1 MRVVGQNAPMLPTTS
16 SALLRRVAVEQA
28 DSRAPSLIAAV
39 VRGGET
45 LWTGA
50 RGRVDGA
57 RPSAD
62 TQYRIGSITKT
73 FVAVLVL
80 RLRDEGRLDLND
92 PLDKHVP
99 GTSLGH
105 LTVAQL
111 LAHTGGLTSESPG
124 AWWERAEGAD
134 WQALAGSLTDGALRH
149 RAGARFHYSN
159 VGYGVLGELVARL
172 RGVTWLEALSAE
184 VLEPLGLT
192 RTTPHPRAPH
202 ALGWAVHPYAD
213 VLLNEPTP
221 DSGAMAPAGQ
231 LWSTA
236 NDLARWTRLLAG
248 DTGEVLH
255 PDTVAEMREPAHVD
269 DGDAWTAG
277 YGLGLQA
284 FRDSGRRLTGHGGS
298 MPGFLASVVA
308 DPRTTTGALV
318 LTNSTTG
325 VGVMTVALD
334 LLKLVDEYEPA
345 LPAEWLPMER
355 ADPTLMALTGPW
367 YWGPTP
373 YALHLMPNGW
383 LNLRPVNGSGRASR
397 FRPEPD
403 GTWTGLDGYYSG
415 ETLRVIHRPDGTPA
429 ALDLA
434 TFIFTRTP
442 YDPTAPVPGGVD
454 DQGWHGG
461 SPPLRNF

>member
-1 MRVVGQNAPMLPTTS
+1 MLPSTE
-16 SALLRRVAVEQA
+16 SALLRRIAVEQTE
-28 DSRAPSLIAAV
+28 SRAPSLVAAV

-57 RPSAD
+57 RPSTD
-62 TQYRIGSITKT
+62 TQYRIGSITKS
-73 FVAVLVL
+73 FVAVLVM

-124 AWWERAEGAD
+124 VWWERSEGAD
-134 WQALAGSLTDGALRH
+134 WQALAGSLDDGALRH

-172 RGVTWLEALSAE
+172 RGVSWFAALSDE
-184 VLEPLGLT
+184 VLGPLGLT
-192 RTTPHPRAPH
+192 RTTPAPRAPH

-213 VLLNEPTP
+213 VLLTEPAR
-221 DSGAMAPAGQ
+221 DAGAMAPAGQ
-231 LWSTA
+231 LWSSTD
-236 NDLARWTRLLAG
+236 DLARWARFLAG

-255 PDTVAEMREPAHVD
+255 PDTMAEMREPAHVD
-269 DGDAWTAG
+269 DADSWTSG
-277 YGLGLQA
+277 YGLGLQV
-284 FRDSGRRLTGHGGS
+284 FRDSGRRMAGHSGS
-298 MPGFLASVVA
+298 MPGFVAFVVA

-318 LTNSTTG
+318 MANSTAG
-325 VGVMTVALD
+325 VAVMTAAFEM
-334 LLKLVDEYEPA
+334 LKLVDEREPM
-345 LPAEWLPMER
+345 LPPEWRPMEH
-355 ADPTLMALTGPW
+355 ADPALMALTGPW

-373 YALHLMPNGW
+373 FALYLLPNGW
-383 LNLRPVNGSGRASR
+383 LDLRPANGAGRASR
-397 FRPEPD
+397 FRPEPG

-415 ETLRVIHRPDGTPA
+415 ETLRVLRRPDGTPI
-429 ALDLA
+429 ALNLA
-434 TFIFTRTP
+434 TFIFARAP
-442 YDPTAPVPGGVD
+442 YDPAAPIPGGLD
-454 DQGWHGG
+454 DKGWHGL
-461 SPPLRNF
+461 P

>member
-1 MRVVGQNAPMLPTTS
+1 MLPSTE
-16 SALLRRVAVEQA
+16 SALLRRVAVEQTN
-28 DSRAPSLIAAV
+28 SRAPSLVAAV
-39 VRGGET
+39 VRGSEL
-45 LWTGA
+45 LWTGS
-50 RGRVDGA
+50 RGRVDGE
-57 RPSAD
+57 RPTDD

-73 FVAVLVL
+73 FVAVLVM
-80 RLRDEGRLDLND
+80 RLRDAGRLDLND

-134 WQALAGSLTDGALRH
+134 WQSLQSSLAEGALRH

-172 RGVTWLEALSAE
+172 RGTSWDEALREE
-184 VLEPLGLT
+184 VLEPLGLR
-192 RTTPHPRAPH
+192 RTTTMPRPPH

-213 VLLNEPTP
+213 VLMHEPTP

-231 LWSTA
+231 LWSTVD
-236 NDLARWTRLLAG
+236 DLARWTRFLGG

-277 YGLGLQA
+277 YGLGLQT
-284 FRDSGRRLTGHGGS
+284 FRDCGRRLAGHGGS
-298 MPGFLASVVA
+298 MPGFLASVVT
-308 DPRTTTGALV
+308 DPQTTTGALV

-325 VGVMTVALD
+325 VGVMSLAFD
-334 LLKLVDEYEPA
+334 LLKLADEAEPE
-345 LPAEWLPMER
+345 LPAEWQPMER
-355 ADPTLMALTGPW
+355 ADPELLALTGPW
-367 YWGPTP
+367 FWGATP
-373 YALHLMPNGW
+373 YAMHLMPNGW
-383 LNLRPVNGSGRASR
+383 LNLRPAAGAGRASR
-397 FRPEPD
+397 LRPEPD
-403 GTWTGLDGYYSG
+403 GTWRGLDAYYAG
-415 ETLRVIHRPDGTPA
+415 ETLRVIRAPDGTPT

-434 TFIFTRTP
+434 TFIFARTP
-442 YDPTAPVPGGVD
+442 YDPAAPIPGGVD
-454 DQGWHGG
+454 ERGWRGV
-461 SPPLRNF
+461 R